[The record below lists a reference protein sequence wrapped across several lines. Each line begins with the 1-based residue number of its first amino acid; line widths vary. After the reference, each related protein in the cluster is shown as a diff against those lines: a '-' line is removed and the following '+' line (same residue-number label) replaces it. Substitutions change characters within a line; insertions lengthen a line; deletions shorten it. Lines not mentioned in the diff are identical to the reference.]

1 MWHIYI
7 YLKNKCFI
15 FIHTTKFLKDK
26 KIYILSYFSGIPT
39 LRVDAIALTP
49 DMSDTVLE
57 NNLPHKDPFDLI
69 VKKGKLWRSVVFV
82 EKISGDD

>member
-1 MWHIYI
+1 MH
-7 YLKNKCFI
+7 
-15 FIHTTKFLKDK
+15 
-26 KIYILSYFSGIPT
+26 
-39 LRVDAIALTP
+39 AMALTH
-49 DMSDTVLE
+49 MCDTVLE